1 MKVKN
6 SLILN
11 MFYNLIVKK
20 KLTVSNQRSVL
31 CVNDLP
37 EKSERATVCDS
48 STLDRGRSVCENN
61 ERLCV
66 TLLHWIEGDLC
77 VKTTLLYFY
86 YSFYH
91 FPF

>member
-61 ERLCV
+61 TFV
-66 TLLHWIEGDLC
+66 LLLQFLPLPLS
-77 VKTTLLYFY
+77 VRTKV
-86 YSFYH
+86 
-91 FPF
+91 